1 MYKHSFYARKVVCD
15 ERNEREKR
23 EESSVTL
30 GLNTL
35 NTKKKRKISRLKLHQ
50 KQLALSL
57 LLLL

>member
-35 NTKKKRKISRLKLHQ
+35 NTKKKGKSHV
-50 KQLALSL
+50 
-57 LLLL
+57 